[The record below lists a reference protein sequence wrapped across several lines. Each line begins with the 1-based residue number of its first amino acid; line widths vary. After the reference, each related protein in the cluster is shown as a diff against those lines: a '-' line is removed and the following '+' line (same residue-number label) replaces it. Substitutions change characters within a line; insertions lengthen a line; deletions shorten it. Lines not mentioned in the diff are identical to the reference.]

1 MIGLK
6 TKWQQ
11 FNMNVA
17 TKRDLISELAQVK
30 TKAFSKAD
38 ELLRGESLSF
48 LKNNGLP
55 VSKSEEYR
63 FTPITRNLEKEFESL
78 TIGAKASEF
87 KNIDQY
93 FIQGLKANVLVFV
106 NGSYAQHL
114 SKIISNPDQIT
125 IKPLSKA
132 IVENENVV
140 DLILA
145 KKADYKKDP
154 FSALNTANW
163 TEGLFIH
170 VSENTEV
177 REPVFIL
184 HLNDGKV
191 SSHTRIVGLVET
203 NSNVTLIERFESA
216 NEEASFTTLVEEILV
231 SKDASLNYYKIQ
243 NDQGR
248 AIQVCNTFIHQAD
261 RSHVNTFTLT
271 MNGQIIRNNL
281 NIAIDGENCESHFHG
296 LYILNGNTLADNHT
310 VVDHLKPHSFSNEL
324 YKGVMD
330 GNSKGVF
337 NGKIYVRPHA
347 QKTNAFQSNR
357 NVLLTD
363 TATVNTKPQLEIW
376 ADDVKCSHGCTS
388 GQLDEEA
395 LFYLQSRGIGKV
407 EARAMLLYAF
417 ALEALETIKDEN
429 LKAYF
434 DQLIGER
441 LHKNF

>member
-1 MIGLK
+1 
-6 TKWQQ
+6 
-11 FNMNVA
+11 MNVA
-17 TKRDLISELAQVK
+17 TKRDLVSELAAVK
-30 TKAFSKAD
+30 IKAFSKTD
-38 ELLRGESLSF
+38 ETLREESMSF
-48 LKNNGLP
+48 LKQNGLP
-55 VSKSEEYR
+55 ISKSEEYR
-63 FTPITRNLEKEFESL
+63 FTPITRAIEKEFDSL
-78 TIGAKASEF
+78 TLDTNAPSI

-93 FIQGLKANVLVFV
+93 LIPGLKANVLVFV
-106 NGSYAQHL
+106 NGSYAQQL
-114 SKIISNPDQIT
+114 SKIISNPDHIT

-132 IVENENVV
+132 IIENTKAV
-140 DLILA
+140 DTILS
-145 KKADYKKDP
+145 KKADLKKDP
-154 FSALNTANW
+154 FSTLNTAIW

-170 VSENTEV
+170 VPENTEV
-177 REPVFIL
+177 TEPIFIL
-184 HLNDGKV
+184 HLNEGKG
-191 SSHTRIVGLVET
+191 SAHTRIVGLIES
-203 NSNVTLIERFESA
+203 NSDVTLIERFEST
-216 NEEASFTTLVEEILV
+216 NTEASFTTIVEEIII
-231 SKDASLNYYKIQ
+231 KEDASLNYYKIQ
-243 NDQGR
+243 NDQGK
-248 AIQVCNTFIHQAD
+248 AIQVCNTFIHQSD

-296 LYILNGNTLADNHT
+296 LYILNGNTLGDNHT
-310 VVDHLKPHSFSNEL
+310 VVDHLKPNSFSNEL

-330 GNSKGVF
+330 GSSKGVF

-363 TATVNTKPQLEIW
+363 TATINTKPQLEIW

-395 LFYLQSRGIGKV
+395 LFYLQSRGIGKDA
-407 EARAMLLYAF
+407 ARAMLLYAF

-429 LKAYF
+429 LKTYF